1 MKRKILTILGTR
13 PEIIRLSRIMPKLD
27 QVCDHRMLHT
37 GQNYDATL
45 NQIFFDQLKL
55 RNPDHVLVS
64 QGTVAQQLAATFVG
78 VEQCIN
84 DFRPDAVLILG
95 DTNSGLSA
103 IVCERMGVPVYHME
117 AGNRCYDLAVPEEK
131 NRRLIDSVSSVNLPY
146 TNHSREN
153 LLREGVA
160 NQHIHVTGNPIK
172 EVLDYYQ
179 SYTDAS
185 SILNTLE
192 LSSKKYIVATAHRAE
207 NVDDPVRLHNI
218 MQAFNSIA
226 EEQPIV
232 FSCHPKTRQ
241 RLSNMTIKLNPQI
254 IMTEPMGFFDF
265 VHLEQ
270 HSSMAISDSGTVQ
283 EEMCLFQIPTVT
295 IRATTERP
303 ETVWCGSNMVTGLNT
318 ENIVAGYQVMKSIDC
333 RWTVP
338 AEYVKRN
345 VSDTVINI
353 LLGNHAS

>member
-1 MKRKILTILGTR
+1 
-13 PEIIRLSRIMPKLD
+13 
-27 QVCDHRMLHT
+27 
-37 GQNYDATL
+37 
-45 NQIFFDQLKL
+45 
-55 RNPDHVLVS
+55 
-64 QGTVAQQLAATFVG
+64 
-78 VEQCIN
+78 
-84 DFRPDAVLILG
+84 
-95 DTNSGLSA
+95 
-103 IVCERMGVPVYHME
+103 
-117 AGNRCYDLAVPEEK
+117 
-131 NRRLIDSVSSVNLPY
+131 
-146 TNHSREN
+146 
-153 LLREGVA
+153 
-160 NQHIHVTGNPIK
+160 VTGNPIL
-172 EVLDYYQ
+172 EVITHYQ
-179 SYTDAS
+179 EQ
-185 SILNTLE
+185 INTSTVLQRFG
-192 LSSKKYIVATAHRAE
+192 LTANQYIVATAHRAE

-318 ENIVAGYQVMKSIDC
+318 ENIVAGYRVMKSIDC